1 MLWCALNALKTAQEN
16 HNITSETGLRHY
28 LLEWLSGASR
38 HPEFSSLP
46 GEIMA
51 LKALTEK
58 DRNIPIIGTLNTL
71 FLSSATVGE
80 CPLFRFRAA
89 LGKLQKAGWRT
100 YVCPWPEMVFNESIE
115 RACSGKRHLLQ
126 LSRTEECFLPTGD
139 MRAPVTLQLITP
151 LHRKTMQLLE
161 TAELIFSDEDSGGER
176 IRTSIRDRTQRN
188 PLSHPI
194 YRAAQLA
201 RRCLGCNTGADDYH
215 ITLRMCNPRHTPF
228 PVFAACTALPAVSD
242 ILSVTTRLCRFSQ
255 PVRAVMTVQL
265 LLFPFRKES

>member
-1 MLWCALNALKTAQEN
+1 
-16 HNITSETGLRHY
+16 
-28 LLEWLSGASR
+28 
-38 HPEFSSLP
+38 
-46 GEIMA
+46 MA

-100 YVCPWPEMVFNESIE
+100 YVCPWPERVFNESIE

-139 MRAPVTLQLITP
+139 MRGTSYVAADHSTTP
-151 LHRKTMQLLE
+151 QNYAASGNGRVNILRRR
-161 TAELIFSDEDSGGER
+161 ISGGER

-201 RRCLGCNTGADDYH
+201 RRCLGCNTGS
-215 ITLRMCNPRHTPF
+215 RR
-228 PVFAACTALPAVSD
+228 
-242 ILSVTTRLCRFSQ
+242 LSHYTEDV
-255 PVRAVMTVQL
+255 
-265 LLFPFRKES
+265 

>member
-1 MLWCALNALKTAQEN
+1 MTTTEHPVRQLLWCALNALKTAQEN

-38 HPEFSSLP
+38 HPEFRSLP

-100 YVCPWPEMVFNESIE
+100 YVCPWPERVFNETSSATTKSHRRVFSTDRRYE
-115 RACSGKRHLLQ
+115 GTSYVAADHSTTPQNYAASGSGRVNIL
-126 LSRTEECFLPTGD
+126 R
-139 MRAPVTLQLITP
+139 RRI
-151 LHRKTMQLLE
+151 
-161 TAELIFSDEDSGGER
+161 SGGER

-188 PLSHPI
+188 PLSHLI
-194 YRAAQLA
+194 YRAAQPA

-215 ITLRMCNPRHTPF
+215 ITLRKSNT
-228 PVFAACTALPAVSD
+228 
-242 ILSVTTRLCRFSQ
+242 
-255 PVRAVMTVQL
+255 
-265 LLFPFRKES
+265 

>member
-1 MLWCALNALKTAQEN
+1 MTTTEHPVRQLLWCALNALKTAQEN

-38 HPEFSSLP
+38 HPEFRSLP

-100 YVCPWPEMVFNESIE
+100 YVCPW
-115 RACSGKRHLLQ
+115 
-126 LSRTEECFLPTGD
+126 
-139 MRAPVTLQLITP
+139 
-151 LHRKTMQLLE
+151 
-161 TAELIFSDEDSGGER
+161 
-176 IRTSIRDRTQRN
+176 
-188 PLSHPI
+188 
-194 YRAAQLA
+194 
-201 RRCLGCNTGADDYH
+201 
-215 ITLRMCNPRHTPF
+215 
-228 PVFAACTALPAVSD
+228 
-242 ILSVTTRLCRFSQ
+242 
-255 PVRAVMTVQL
+255 
-265 LLFPFRKES
+265 

>member
-1 MLWCALNALKTAQEN
+1 MTTTEHPVRQLLWCALNALKTAQEN

-38 HPEFSSLP
+38 HPEFRSLP

-100 YVCPWPEMVFNESIE
+100 YVCPWPERVFNESIE

-151 LHRKTMQLLE
+151 LHRKNYAASGSGRVNILRRR
-161 TAELIFSDEDSGGER
+161 ISGGER

-188 PLSHPI
+188 PLSHLI
-194 YRAAQLA
+194 YRAAQPA

-215 ITLRMCNPRHTPF
+215 ITLRKSNT
-228 PVFAACTALPAVSD
+228 
-242 ILSVTTRLCRFSQ
+242 
-255 PVRAVMTVQL
+255 
-265 LLFPFRKES
+265 

>member
-1 MLWCALNALKTAQEN
+1 MAKEIKASPQSIDSFYQRPARAITCGGENGYRSSFHLTVGHSHDHDRTSRAPVALVCTECPENGTGN

-38 HPEFSSLP
+38 HPEFRSLP

-100 YVCPWPEMVFNESIE
+100 YVCPWPERVFNESIE

-161 TAELIFSDEDSGGER
+161 TAELIFSDEGFQVVRGYEHQFGIER
-176 IRTSIRDRTQRN
+176 RETLFHTLFIGLPSLPEDVWGATQE
-188 PLSHPI
+188 
-194 YRAAQLA
+194 Q
-201 RRCLGCNTGADDYH
+201 TT
-215 ITLRMCNPRHTPF
+215 ITLH
-228 PVFAACTALPAVSD
+228 
-242 ILSVTTRLCRFSQ
+242 
-255 PVRAVMTVQL
+255 
-265 LLFPFRKES
+265 

>member
-1 MLWCALNALKTAQEN
+1 MKPDYGITCLNGFLVPADILSSVVSWRN
-16 HNITSETGLRHY
+16 HGVKSIDR
-28 LLEWLSGASR
+28 
-38 HPEFSSLP
+38 
-46 GEIMA
+46 
-51 LKALTEK
+51 K

-100 YVCPWPEMVFNESIE
+100 YVCPWPERVFNESIE

-161 TAELIFSDEDSGGER
+161 TAELIFSDEGFQVVRGYEHQFGIERREILFTPYLSGCPACQKMSGVQHR
-176 IRTSIRDRTQRN
+176 SRR
-188 PLSHPI
+188 LSH
-194 YRAAQLA
+194 Y
-201 RRCLGCNTGADDYH
+201 TED
-215 ITLRMCNPRHTPF
+215 
-228 PVFAACTALPAVSD
+228 V
-242 ILSVTTRLCRFSQ
+242 
-255 PVRAVMTVQL
+255 
-265 LLFPFRKES
+265 

>member
-1 MLWCALNALKTAQEN
+1 MTTTEHPVRQLLWCALNALKTAQEN

-38 HPEFSSLP
+38 HPEFRSLP

-100 YVCPWPEMVFNESIE
+100 YVCPWPERVFNESIE

-161 TAELIFSDEDSGGER
+161 AAELIFSDEGFQVVRGYEHQFGIER
-176 IRTSIRDRTQRN
+176 RETLFHTLFIGLPSLPEDVWGATQ
-188 PLSHPI
+188 
-194 YRAAQLA
+194 
-201 RRCLGCNTGADDYH
+201 
-215 ITLRMCNPRHTPF
+215 
-228 PVFAACTALPAVSD
+228 
-242 ILSVTTRLCRFSQ
+242 
-255 PVRAVMTVQL
+255 
-265 LLFPFRKES
+265 

>member
-1 MLWCALNALKTAQEN
+1 MTTTEHPVRQLLWCALNALKTAQEN

-38 HPEFSSLP
+38 HPEFRSLP

-100 YVCPWPEMVFNESIE
+100 YVCPWPERVFNESIE

-139 MRAPVTLQLITP
+139 MRAPVTLQLI
-151 LHRKTMQLLE
+151 
-161 TAELIFSDEDSGGER
+161 
-176 IRTSIRDRTQRN
+176 
-188 PLSHPI
+188 
-194 YRAAQLA
+194 
-201 RRCLGCNTGADDYH
+201 
-215 ITLRMCNPRHTPF
+215 
-228 PVFAACTALPAVSD
+228 
-242 ILSVTTRLCRFSQ
+242 
-255 PVRAVMTVQL
+255 
-265 LLFPFRKES
+265 